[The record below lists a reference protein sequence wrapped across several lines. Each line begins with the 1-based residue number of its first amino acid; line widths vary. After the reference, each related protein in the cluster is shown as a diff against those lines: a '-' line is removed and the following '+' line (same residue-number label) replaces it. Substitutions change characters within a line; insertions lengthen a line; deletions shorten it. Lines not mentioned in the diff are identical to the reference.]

1 MRTIVIDLEK
11 RNGALALGL
20 LGLGWVLVC
29 AQLSYHHSVAS

>member
-11 RNGALALGL
+11 RNGALA